1 MGVYQRQLQPRLL
14 NAVMD
19 TSGSRT
25 IRARVCAGLSGDI
38 VEIGYGSG
46 HNQPFLPAE
55 VRSVAAVEPSAVA
68 WQLSA
73 PRRAASA
80 VPVTLAGSDAQSLPL
95 PDDHADAVL
104 STWTWCGIADPA
116 AALREVR
123 RVLRP
128 GGVLHFVEHGLAPEP
143 GVVRWQRRGNG
154 LNHLLV
160 GCLLDRDIRALLDDS
175 GLEVTS
181 LTTYY
186 HAETPK
192 SAGSFYEGRATKS
205 TSSV

>member
-1 MGVYQRQLQPRLL
+1 VGVYQRQLQPRLL

-25 IRARVCAGLSGDI
+25 IRARVCADLSGDV

-46 HNQPFLPAE
+46 HNQPFLPAR
-55 VRSVAAVEPSAVA
+55 VRSVAAVEPSAAA

-73 PRRAASA
+73 RRREASQ
-80 VPVTLAGSDAQSLPL
+80 VPVTLAGSDAQCIPL
-95 PDDHADAVL
+95 PDDHCGAAL

-116 AALREVR
+116 VALREVR
-123 RVLRP
+123 RVLKP
-128 GGVLHFVEHGLAPEP
+128 GGILHFVEHGLSPEP
-143 GVVRWQRRGNG
+143 GVVRWQRRGNA

-160 GCLLDRDIRALLDDS
+160 GCLLDRDVRGLLDGS

-186 HAETPK
+186 HPESPK
-192 SAGSFYEGRATKS
+192 SAGYFYEGRATKPA
-205 TSSV
+205 SSA